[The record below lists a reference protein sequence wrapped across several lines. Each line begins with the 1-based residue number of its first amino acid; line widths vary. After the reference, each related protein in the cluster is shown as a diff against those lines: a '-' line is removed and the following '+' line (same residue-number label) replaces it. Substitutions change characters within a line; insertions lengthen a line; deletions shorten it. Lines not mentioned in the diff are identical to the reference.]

1 MNNAKLSRGQVDRA
15 GATLR
20 TDSSTSADRTAARA
34 IVGDWRAQHRVPLV
48 AIRMLLHQRTHRVSA
63 GGWISQRLKRLPS
76 MELKLRRFSKMKLTQ
91 MQDIGGC
98 RAVVPSV
105 SEVEALHRLCLD
117 GKQAHELS
125 RTKDYLAGPKADGY
139 RSAHLVYRYKSR
151 SEKNS
156 AWNGR
161 EIEIQ
166 IRSRLQHAWAT
177 ALETVDVLQ
186 KTGLKVGGCGNR
198 DWKRFFA
205 LMGTVH
211 AIEERRAPVPGTP
224 TTLTEIRPEV
234 RQLAK
239 RLGAG
244 NVLGGLVPA
253 TASLVKGKG
262 WALLSLDADA
272 RKIRVQRYS
281 SIDLAQQ
288 EYLRLEEENAD
299 NISVQVCLV
308 STDSA
313 ETLRRAYPNYFLDV
327 RPFVDSL
334 RSFLGS
340 APRSN

>member
-1 MNNAKLSRGQVDRA
+1 M
-15 GATLR
+15 
-20 TDSSTSADRTAARA
+20 
-34 IVGDWRAQHRVPLV
+34 
-48 AIRMLLHQRTHRVSA
+48 
-63 GGWISQRLKRLPS
+63 
-76 MELKLRRFSKMKLTQ
+76 
-91 MQDIGGC
+91 
-98 RAVVPSV
+98 
-105 SEVEALHRLCLD
+105 
-117 GKQAHELS
+117 
-125 RTKDYLAGPKADGY
+125 
-139 RSAHLVYRYKSR
+139 YRYKSR

-156 AWNGR
+156 VWNGR

-186 KTGLKVGGCGNR
+186 KTGLKVGGRGNR

-211 AIEERRAPVPGTP
+211 AIEEKRVTVPGTP
-224 TTLTEIRPEV
+224 TTLAEIRSEV
-234 RQLAK
+234 SELAK

-244 NVLGGLVPA
+244 DVLGGLVPA

-299 NISVQVCLV
+299 NVSVQVCLV
-308 STDSA
+308 STNSA
-313 ETLRRAYPNYFLDV
+313 ATLRRAYPNYFLDV
-327 RPFVDSL
+327 RPFVESL

-340 APRSN
+340 SPQSN